1 MKSNKSYVNYI
12 IIKGVSNSLDIGM
25 SAFRQIC
32 DSNYLKRL
40 GSNKNETFRETIQRF
55 LTRFPDPVHEIVHG
69 IDYQIISG
77 FFNIFFIYLIY
88 YCPSTEKYLYYGIH
102 RDSTDIF
109 YKDNFPEEIP
119 AFLTFEQT
127 EEYIYQSLKDAYT

>member
-1 MKSNKSYVNYI
+1 
-12 IIKGVSNSLDIGM
+12 M
-25 SAFRQIC
+25 SAFEQIC
-32 DSNYLKRL
+32 DCDYLKRL
-40 GSNKNETFRETIQRF
+40 ESNKNETFRETIQRF

-77 FFNIFFIYLIY
+77 FFNIFYIYLIY
-88 YCPSTEKYLYYGIH
+88 YCPSTEKYLFYGLH

-119 AFLTFEQT
+119 TFLTFDET
-127 EEYIYQSLKDAYT
+127 VEYIYQSLKDAYT